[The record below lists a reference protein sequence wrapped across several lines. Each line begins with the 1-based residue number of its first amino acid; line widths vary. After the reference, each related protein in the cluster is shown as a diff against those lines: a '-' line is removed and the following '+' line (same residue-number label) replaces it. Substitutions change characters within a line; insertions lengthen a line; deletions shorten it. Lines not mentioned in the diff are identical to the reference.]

1 MPKKTFSF
9 DVTGRKLFAAER
21 VAVDAF
27 VRKYPTGGEASV
39 LPQRAAK
46 ELADHAGPVAAD
58 AKAAAAPKW
67 TNKRK
72 PLSLAQKKKTSGF
85 GPMPSAVIKGLIFGV
100 PAVPEVKPAATA
112 KRTIVTTASTGA
124 TAASKPAPTKRGA
137 SRTARV

>member
-1 MPKKTFSF
+1 M
-9 DVTGRKLFAAER
+9 FAAER

-27 VRKYPTGGEASV
+27 VRKYPTGNESPV
-39 LPQRAAK
+39 LTQRAAK
-46 ELADHAGPVAAD
+46 ELAGHAGPVAGD

-72 PLSLAQKKKTSGF
+72 PLNLAQKKKTSRF

-100 PAVPEVKPAATA
+100 PAVPEVKPAAKA
-112 KRTIVTTASTGA
+112 KRTIVATASTGA
-124 TAASKPAPTKRGA
+124 TAPSKPGPTKRGA